1 MCISQSSAEKWDQC
15 NVCVH
20 VCEQI
25 YYKKLTHSIMQVGKH
40 EALKG
45 ESKARDS
52 GEPCLALV

>member
-25 YYKKLTHSIMQVGKH
+25 YYKKLTHSIMQVGKY

-45 ESKARDS
+45 VKS
-52 GEPCLALV
+52 